1 MSDASTGIAARLYR
15 RVAVSPLKDDLN
27 SKRYNLFI
35 PVDEDRMVYQC
46 EHEYCP
52 ARIHT
57 HERSVILRG
66 MTIRTRA
73 VV

>member
-1 MSDASTGIAARLYR
+1 MNALVHNIIFFSEEESLHHAADAL
-15 RVAVSPLKDDLN
+15 

-35 PVDEDRMVYQC
+35 PVDEDRMADQC